1 MSGST
6 LETATDFRSFK
17 VEVPKEELADL
28 GRRIAATS
36 WPEQGT
42 VTDQATISRP
52 GRSRSCS

>member
-28 GRRIAATS
+28 RRRIAATS
-36 WPEQGT
+36 
-42 VTDQATISRP
+42 
-52 GRSRSCS
+52 